1 MKRVYFAIVA
11 VAFALSFSGCDL
23 LPSFRKVPSSTT
35 SVIEPTGPILVK
47 INDWALTIDEFDK
60 QVDMLIKLNGG
71 DPKIPVQALGA
82 LASTFLSPQVEG
94 IDLSS
99 PETKKIY
106 LELIINQELLAQ
118 EAKLRGLDRNPEVVK
133 GIRKSTTEILG
144 FTLLRDTLKDINVT
158 PIEVEDLYN
167 NDYKKTLESIE
178 RRKIREIVVDSES
191 KAKDLLIQ
199 LLSGSDFKELASQHS
214 LAESAAAGG
223 LIKQND
229 QEYLVR
235 QSGLK
240 FPKFWEVAFSL
251 DRDGVSSVFKDPAKK
266 EYYIL
271 KVDDFQKGVIQ
282 SLDEVY
288 NELEYILLQN
298 KSMDSIGR
306 LMGTIRSRLE
316 PNTVINS
323 DLIS

>member
-1 MKRVYFAIVA
+1 MKRIYFVIVA
-11 VAFALSFSGCDL
+11 VVFALSFLGCDL
-23 LPSFRKVPSSTT
+23 LPSFRKVSPPTT
-35 SVIEPTGPILVK
+35 PVIGPTSPILVK
-47 INDWALTIDEFDK
+47 INDWVLTIDEFDQ

-71 DPKIPVQALGA
+71 NTKIPVQALGV
-82 LASTFLSPQVEG
+82 LAGTFLSPQVER

-106 LELIINQELLAQ
+106 LELMINQELLAQ
-118 EAKLRGLDRNPEVVK
+118 EAKLRGLDRDPEVVK
-133 GIRKSTTEILG
+133 GIRKSTVEILG
-144 FTLLRDTLKDINVT
+144 FSLLKNTLKDINVT

-167 NDYKKTLESIE
+167 NDYKRTLESIE

-199 LLSGSDFKELASQHS
+199 LLSGSNFNELASQHS
-214 LAESAAAGG
+214 LTESAAAGG
-223 LIKQND
+223 LLKHND

-235 QSGLK
+235 QPGLK

-251 DRDGVSSVFKDPAKK
+251 DKDGTSSVFKDPVKE

-271 KVDDFQKGVIQ
+271 KVDDVQKGVPQ

-298 KSMDSIGR
+298 KSMDSIGQ
-306 LMGTIRSRLE
+306 LMGAVRSRFE

-323 DLIS
+323 GLIN